1 MTAGKTKSHPAL
13 SPSRPSAASAA
24 ALVRDAVARLPRGEG
39 ARQEVED
46 LVRQSQFLSPAE
58 VARPGV
64 LANFVSGA
72 LDRLQAEQP
81 EPCVK
86 FDSGRRVWVYLHRG
100 RSEGQLARLFEEQQH
115 APKKP
120 RVARKPREVFN
131 SPLSH
136 LNFQCFSVAICRNC

>member
-1 MTAGKTKSHPAL
+1 MTTGKTKTHPAL
-13 SPSRPSAASAA
+13 SPSRPAAASAA

-46 LVRQSQFLSPAE
+46 LARQSQFLAPAE

-81 EPCVK
+81 DPCVK

-100 RSEGQLARLFEEQQH
+100 RSEAQLARLFEEQQS

-120 RVARKPREVFN
+120 RQEGI
-131 SPLSH
+131 
-136 LNFQCFSVAICRNC
+136 Q